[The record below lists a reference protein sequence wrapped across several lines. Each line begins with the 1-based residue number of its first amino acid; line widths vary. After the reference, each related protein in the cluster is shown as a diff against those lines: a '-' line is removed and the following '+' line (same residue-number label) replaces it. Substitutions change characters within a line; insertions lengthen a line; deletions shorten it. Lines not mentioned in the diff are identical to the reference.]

1 MDVALGGRGKLD
13 MPPVATRTRFG
24 PAWLLCCA
32 AAFVSNGVDVPA
44 GRKQVAPARRRLT
57 ISGS

>member
-32 AAFVSNGVDVPA
+32 AAFVSNGLMCRPV
-44 GRKQVAPARRRLT
+44 GSRLPQPDDA
-57 ISGS
+57 